1 MRRCRAERKNQ
12 LSRYVVLIAILSTL
26 LLSACSSGSSNP
38 PQSTKALQAGD
49 ASRGADLFTQS
60 INGAPPCSTCHTV
73 DGSTLVG
80 PSFKGFGA
88 VAGTRISGMSATD
101 YVSQSITQPS
111 AYIVNGFSNLMYN
124 QYEQHLTAQQIAD
137 LAAYVLSR

>member
-1 MRRCRAERKNQ
+1 KEVQ
-12 LSRYVVLIAILSTL
+12 LSRILPIVVILCAL
-26 LLSACSSGSSNP
+26 VLSACSASSGGGSL
-38 PQSTKALQAGD
+38 PQSAKDLPAGD

-60 INGAPPCSTCHTV
+60 IGGAPPCSTCHTV

-88 VAGTRISGMSATD
+88 VAATRISGTSAND
-101 YVSQSITQPS
+101 YVFQSITQPS
-111 AYIVNGFSNLMYN
+111 AYIVNGYSNIMYN
-124 QYEQHLTAQQIAD
+124 QYAQHLNAQQVAD